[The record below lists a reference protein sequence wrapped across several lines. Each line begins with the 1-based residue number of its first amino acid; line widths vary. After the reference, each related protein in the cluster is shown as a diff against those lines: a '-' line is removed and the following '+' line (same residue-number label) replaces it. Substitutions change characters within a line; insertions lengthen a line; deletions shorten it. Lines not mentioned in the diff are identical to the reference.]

1 METPKQLS
9 VSQSQTAVLHVYAKP
24 EQTLTTLNTSK
35 PLVRE
40 KGETGDGG
48 CGSQRP
54 EKILAKFNMSK
65 PLVREGELRDVGV
78 VDRGPEKTLPM
89 LNTSKPLVREGAKS
103 GKWVW

>member
-1 METPKQLS
+1 
-9 VSQSQTAVLHVYAKP
+9 
-24 EQTLTTLNTSK
+24 
-35 PLVRE
+35 
-40 KGETGDGG
+40 
-48 CGSQRP
+48 
-54 EKILAKFNMSK
+54 MSK